1 MTTKNAPNNM
11 AMTQNGIQ
19 FFIGMAQVIDAMDFE
34 KKDKSMFFQVS
45 IAYFGGILKM
55 TPADASEYNKI
66 KSYLG
71 KAVKVS
77 GFQFIV
83 PKGDGVKIDWHV
95 QNVELL
101 G

>member
-1 MTTKNAPNNM
+1 MTTKNAQNNM
-11 AMTQNGIQ
+11 AVTQNGIQ
-19 FFIGMAQVIDAMDFE
+19 FFIGMAQIIECNDFE
-34 KKDKSMFFQVS
+34 LKDKTMFYQVS

-55 TPADASEYNKI
+55 RPTAADYNKY
-66 KSYLG
+66 KSYIG